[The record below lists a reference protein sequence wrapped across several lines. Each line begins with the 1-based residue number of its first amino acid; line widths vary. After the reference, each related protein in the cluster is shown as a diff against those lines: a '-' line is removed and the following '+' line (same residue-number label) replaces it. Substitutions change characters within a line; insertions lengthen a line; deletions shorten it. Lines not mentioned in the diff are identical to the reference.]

1 MNLVFGFI
9 KLGVLVLYRRI
20 FVGKTFERFS
30 LGMCVLIGLWPL
42 AFFFTTAF
50 QCKTDAAAWWT
61 SAKTSALYCDKSQD
75 IELGFVVSDVATDL
89 MILAIPVPQMWKLQ
103 ISVWRKIIITCIFLL
118 GLLSVH

>member
-61 SAKTSALYCDKSQD
+61 SAKTIALYCDKSQD